1 MAVEEGR
8 QWWKEWLDHRV
19 CSSWRTAARLH
30 RTQASLPELRP
41 THLCRHASA
50 NTRMLHYSA
59 LPQDGGGLVVQGGV
73 VTLTHSDVSG
83 CSASGS
89 SEAVRCTEGVSGRA
103 GWVCA
108 VVGSPHAAGLAHRC
122 RRFPAASPCRSLG
135 RPTLRPL
142 LSLRTPP
149 LLPSRRLEAA
159 CL

>member
-1 MAVEEGR
+1 M
-8 QWWKEWLDHRV
+8 
-19 CSSWRTAARLH
+19 
-30 RTQASLPELRP
+30 
-41 THLCRHASA
+41 
-50 NTRMLHYSA
+50 
-59 LPQDGGGLVVQGGV
+59 
-73 VTLTHSDVSG
+73 TLTHSSVSG

-159 CL
+159 CMWKEARPTSIV

>member
-1 MAVEEGR
+1 MKRG
-8 QWWKEWLDHRV
+8 D
-19 CSSWRTAARLH
+19 
-30 RTQASLPELRP
+30 
-41 THLCRHASA
+41 
-50 NTRMLHYSA
+50 
-59 LPQDGGGLVVQGGV
+59 

-89 SEAVRCTEGVSGRA
+89 SAAVRCTEGVLGRA

-149 LLPSRRLEAA
+149 LLPSRSMEAA
-159 CL
+159 CMWKEARPTSIV